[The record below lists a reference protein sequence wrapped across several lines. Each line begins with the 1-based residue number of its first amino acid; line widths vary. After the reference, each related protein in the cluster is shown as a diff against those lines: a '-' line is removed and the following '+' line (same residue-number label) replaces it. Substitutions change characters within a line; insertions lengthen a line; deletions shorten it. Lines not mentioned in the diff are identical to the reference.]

1 MDIATVRAIL
11 RYSDWADDQLL
22 RTAGALS
29 DEQLDRPFDMGV
41 GSLRR
46 TLLHIWAGES
56 VWFCRW
62 QGKTETPWPDESERV
77 SVPTLAERFRDT
89 WKQRAKWLDS
99 LPAAELAKSI
109 IYRDSKGTCYSAALG
124 DMMLQMCLHSH
135 HHRAQAVNMIRHV
148 GGTPPEVDY
157 MYSIRKPA

>member
-1 MDIATVRAIL
+1 MDTIRTIL

-22 RTAGALS
+22 RAAGALG

-56 VWFCRW
+56 VWLARW
-62 QGKTETPWPDESERV
+62 QGKAETPWPDEGERV
-77 SVPTLAERFRDT
+77 SVATLAERFRET
-89 WKQRAKWLDS
+89 WKQRTKWLDA
-99 LPAAELAKSI
+99 LPETELAQAI
-109 IYRDSKGTCYSAALG
+109 VYRDSKGTRYSAALG
-124 DMMLQMCLHSH
+124 DMMLQLCLHSH
-135 HHRAQAVNMIRHV
+135 HHRAQAVNMIRCV
-148 GGTPPEVDY
+148 GGTPPELDY